1 MMRNFMY
8 AAASIAIVMAGPALA
23 QGKGNGN
30 GNGHQGQGP
39 AHAGKPD
46 HGNGQ
51 ANGKGPKMD
60 RGPSGPERIAKQIGN
75 PGKGNGKAD
84 RGPANRND
92 IREQVRGAQRDIEN
106 GVSRR
111 VQQAR
116 RDIRGNIDEAR
127 RDVTLRGNDVV
138 RPRDRYDFYEDG
150 RLRFGD
156 RRQADYGLI
165 NGCPPGLAK
174 KNNGCLPPGQAR
186 KLYDQRQAYYRDDRG
201 SLLSYLGLEPRF
213 RDSNFVYSDGYA
225 YRMNNNNS
233 LVTAFLPLVG
243 GALFQ
248 GQTWP
253 QQYGSQA
260 APTYYSDYYGRN
272 NPNYTYR
279 YADDTLF
286 GVNPQNDTIS
296 TIAALLTGNN
306 FAVGQ
311 PMPAGYDVYN
321 VPYQYR
327 DRYYDRPDAMY
338 RYSDGYV
345 YQVDPKTRLIQ
356 SVIQLLT

>member
-1 MMRNFMY
+1 MRYFMC
-8 AAASIAIVMAGPALA
+8 AAATIAIAMVGPAFA

-30 GNGHQGQGP
+30 GNGNGHQGQ

-46 HGNGQ
+46 KENGNGKI
-51 ANGKGPKMD
+51 KGPKAD
-60 RGPSGPERIAKQIGN
+60 RGRSGPERIAKQIGN
-75 PGKGNGKAD
+75 PGNGNGKAD
-84 RGPANRND
+84 RGPGNGGD
-92 IREQVRGAQRDIEN
+92 LRGQARKAQQNLERD
-106 GVSRR
+106 VSRR
-111 VQQAR
+111 AEQAQ
-116 RDIRGNIDEAR
+116 RDIRGNIDDAR
-127 RDVTLRGNDVV
+127 RDVTLRGNDVL
-138 RPRDRYDFYEDG
+138 RPRDRYEVYDDG
-150 RLRFGD
+150 RLRYRD

-165 NGCPPGLAK
+165 DGCPPGLAK

-186 KLYDQRQAYYRDDRG
+186 KLYDQRETYYRNDRG
-201 SLLSYLGLEPRF
+201 SLLSYLGFEPRF

-225 YRMNNNNS
+225 YRLNNNSS

-253 QQYGSQA
+253 QQYGAQP
-260 APTYYSDYYGRN
+260 APAYYGEYYGRG
-272 NPNYTYR
+272 NPDYTYR

-286 GVNPQNDTIS
+286 GVNPQNNTIS

-327 DRYYDRPDAMY
+327 DRYYDRADAQY